1 MSRHGS
7 RSQELE
13 EELPLVYEVEAL
25 NNYWRARP
33 LEVVRR
39 AVQVV
44 TVLGPYLTKL
54 VVWEYMIRRKI
65 RDHPGLQRKYA
76 VRLREALTTLGPCFV
91 KLGQALS
98 IRPDVLPSTFLDEL
112 QKLCDSMPSFPTAD
126 AIAVIEQELG

>member
-1 MSRHGS
+1 MFSSSLNFSNHLRSALRQGLAHRCRSVGPLKSSSSSKRPVRRRILVTAAKSTAAATGGVLAAGLLFTTAETSSPYESHKSNGGELSRHGS

-44 TVLGPYLTKL
+44 TVLG
-54 VVWEYMIRRKI
+54 
-65 RDHPGLQRKYA
+65 
-76 VRLREALTTLGPCFV
+76 
-91 KLGQALS
+91 
-98 IRPDVLPSTFLDEL
+98 
-112 QKLCDSMPSFPTAD
+112 
-126 AIAVIEQELG
+126 